1 MKFLSLTGFLCGI
14 FTLQLHA
21 QEPVSD
27 TLQLRGVEVT
37 TRKIS
42 RAEISAHPIQILNSA
57 QINTLA
63 GNSVAEAVKTFS
75 GVSLRDY
82 GGMGGLKTVMIRS
95 LGANHTGVL
104 VDGMPVTDIASGQI
118 DLGKLPLEGL
128 EEISLSIGNSG
139 PQPLPARAFASAGMI
154 NLQSIKP
161 DFEKQKMHGD
171 FKLKGGSFGLI
182 NPSINIAHK
191 TGKKS
196 WIDVTASLLK
206 SKGDYPYLVDNGSA
220 GTQTLNRSNADIT
233 ALSAHAR
240 YFIRLSDSADFQAK
254 IRMYDSDRGLPGAVI
269 FYNPQSAQRLTNKD
283 FVLNLQYQSRND
295 KVSKL
300 GSAGWSR
307 AWLRYVDPWYLG
319 QDKPLDNRY
328 LQNEF
333 YISEAL
339 GINFGQ
345 YLSASIATDAIV
357 NTFSS
362 NLYDNKN
369 PLRLSLLASGSLNYK
384 RKITETST
392 GFLLSFIRDKNDSDY
407 QKDLAKFTPFASFS
421 LRLLN
426 DPSLRFRLMYK
437 QSFRMPTFNDLYY
450 NIIGN
455 LNLKPENVHQFN
467 AGLLFALV
475 RDNRFSING
484 RADFFINQVNEK
496 IIAIPTQNLFVW
508 SMRNIGEVQ
517 TKGMELQLDQH
528 SEITKNL
535 SINLSVNY
543 TFQEALDVSDKL
555 SITYNQQIPYI
566 PLETF
571 SGMASV
577 KYQSFTLHYTL
588 LFNGFRYISAKNSWE
603 NMLSGWWVSD
613 LGISW
618 ERKTQKLGY
627 LVKAEAINLFNE
639 QYVVIKSFPMPG
651 RSLAITVGLNF

>member
-1 MKFLSLTGFLCGI
+1 MKALSLTGLLCGM
-14 FTLQLHA
+14 FALQLHA
-21 QEPVSD
+21 QEPVID
-27 TLQLRGVEVT
+27 TLQLPGVEVT
-37 TRKIS
+37 TKKIS
-42 RAEISAHPIQILNSA
+42 RAEISVNPLQILNAGQISA
-57 QINTLA
+57 LA

-95 LGANHTGVL
+95 LGANHTGVF

-139 PQPLPARAFASAGMI
+139 TQPLPARAFASAGMI

-161 DFEKQKMHGD
+161 DFEHQKLHGNL
-171 FKLKGGSFGLI
+171 KLKVGSFGLI
-182 NPSINIAHK
+182 NPSLNLSYK
-191 TGKKS
+191 TGEKS
-196 WIDVTASLLK
+196 WIDATTSWLK
-206 SKGDYPYLVDNGSA
+206 SEGNYPYLVDNGIA
-220 GTQTLNRSNADIT
+220 GTQTLDRNNSDIT

-240 YFIRLSDSADFQAK
+240 YFIRFSDSADFQAK
-254 IRMYDSDRGLPGAVI
+254 IRLYDSDRGLPGAVV
-269 FYNPQSAQRLTNKD
+269 FYNPESAQRLTNKD
-283 FVLNLQYQSRND
+283 LVINLQHRSKSNN
-295 KVSKL
+295 VSGL
-300 GSAGWSR
+300 RSAGWSR

-333 YISEAL
+333 YVSQAL
-339 GINFGQ
+339 GIRLGE
-345 YLSASIATDAIV
+345 YLSASTAADAIV

-369 PLRLSLLASGSLNYK
+369 PLRLSLLASGNLLYK
-384 RKITETST
+384 RKITETSA
-392 GFLLSFIRDKNDSDY
+392 GFLLSLVRDKNDSNY

-426 DPSLRFRLMYK
+426 EPSLRFRLMYK

-455 LNLKPENVHQFN
+455 LNLKPENVHQVN
-467 AGLLFALV
+467 AGFLV
-475 RDNRFSING
+475 SIARNSRFSLNG
-484 RADFFINQVNEK
+484 RADFFMNQVNNK

-517 TKGMELQLDQH
+517 TKGVELQLDQH
-528 SEITKNL
+528 SEITKD
-535 SINLSVNY
+535 LSVNLSANY
-543 TFQEALDVSDKL
+543 TYQQALDVSDK
-555 SITYNQQIPYI
+555 SSTTYKQQIPYI

-571 SGMASV
+571 SGMASIH
-577 KYQSFTLHYTL
+577 YHAFTLNYTL
-588 LFNGFRYISAKNSWE
+588 LFNGFRYISAENTWE
-603 NMLSGWWVSD
+603 NMLPGWWVSD
-613 LGISW
+613 VGLSW
-618 ERKTQKLGY
+618 ERKTKKLNY
-627 LVKAEAINLFNE
+627 LIKAEAINLFDQ

-651 RSLAITVGLNF
+651 RSFALTLGLNF